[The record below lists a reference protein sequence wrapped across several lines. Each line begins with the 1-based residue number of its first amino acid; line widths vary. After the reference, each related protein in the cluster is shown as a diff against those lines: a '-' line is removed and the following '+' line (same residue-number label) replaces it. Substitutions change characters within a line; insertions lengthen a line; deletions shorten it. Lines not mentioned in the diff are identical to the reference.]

1 MDWITFGTV
10 CAFAAVIALVYLLL
24 YFLFFRFARAE
35 LKKVDAAWE
44 EDAILLYVEAEALE
58 YYLRIALAASGNK
71 KVTTT
76 PAHSINGINFADAN
90 AISNRS
96 IEDYPIVT
104 MSAQIDSEVHGEM
117 TVAYYRPSVK
127 VVEYQVDGDIT
138 VEPIAETG
146 ASVSSVD
153 NLITGTASVTPL
165 AWMPRKED
173 EVRDETFG
181 RYDVVLT

>member
-71 KVTTT
+71 RLDIIV
-76 PAHSINGINFADAN
+76 N
-90 AISNRS
+90 ISKTDSRKN
-96 IEDYPIVT
+96 EMKEIVYA
-104 MSAQIDSEVHGEM
+104 MRRKHKNIF
-117 TVAYYRPSVK
+117 YRM
-127 VVEYQVDGDIT
+127 
-138 VEPIAETG
+138 
-146 ASVSSVD
+146 
-153 NLITGTASVTPL
+153 N
-165 AWMPRKED
+165 
-173 EVRDETFG
+173 
-181 RYDVVLT
+181 